1 MPKRAA
7 RGSRAA
13 PAKKPAATA
22 EDPAAAPADIKAEP
36 AEPSEAAVRGG
47 TKTRFRIGK
56 RAAGVR
62 GLSARGG
69 RVGPWGAGF
78 WAAGWPNSSRGTASS
93 PARSRGAKQNEIE
106 TELY

>member
-13 PAKKPAATA
+13 HAKKPAATA

-47 TKTRFRIGK
+47 TKTRPRIGN

-62 GLSARGG
+62 VLSARGS
-69 RVGPWGAGF
+69 RVGPWGA
-78 WAAGWPNSSRGTASS
+78 SS
-93 PARSRGAKQNEIE
+93 
-106 TELY
+106 